1 MKNVEIIMGL
11 TLLIV
16 GILIGFFV
24 EPVIGTGIILIGSM
38 VSAAEAVDF
47 FAREES

>member
-47 FAREES
+47 FAEEES